1 MSCGHLGLQVG
12 GPNCTIPQT
21 RLQKYK
27 FIQSCKILIKIYP
40 LLSMRFYSPNFI
52 RMNLVLDFGNT
63 RIKMACFE
71 GPRLLKEK
79 AFENAAELLASSH
92 LHEKFEYGL
101 LSSVTQDHHKVVE
114 VLSPKLKV
122 KVFNAQTPIPLKNA
136 YKTPETLGSDRIL
149 SSIAS
154 FTIFPNQNVL
164 TIDAGTC
171 IKYNFVNQNNEF
183 LGGAISP
190 GIPMRL
196 KAMHNF
202 TSALP
207 LIEPESGFEQWPGN
221 DTRTSML
228 SGAQLGAAFEV
239 DETINRYKSRY
250 PDLKVVLTGG
260 DSHYLS
266 GQLKNP
272 FFANPNSLLLGL
284 NTVLL
289 YNLEN

>member
-1 MSCGHLGLQVG
+1 M
-12 GPNCTIPQT
+12 
-21 RLQKYK
+21 
-27 FIQSCKILIKIYP
+27 IKIYP
-40 LLSMRFYSPNFI
+40 LLSKRFYSPNFI

-63 RIKMACFE
+63 RIKMAFFE
-71 GPRLLKEK
+71 GTRLLNEK
-79 AFENAAELLASSH
+79 TFESVEELLVSGV
-92 LHEKFEYGL
+92 LNQKFKHAL
-101 LSSVTQDHHKVVE
+101 ISSVTQNHLKILE
-114 VLSPKLKV
+114 ILSPESKV

-154 FTIFPNQNVL
+154 FTLFPNQNVL
-164 TIDAGTC
+164 TLDAGTC

-207 LIEPESGFEQWPGN
+207 LIEPEEGFEQWLGN

-250 PDLKVVLTGG
+250 PDLMVVLTGG
-260 DSHYLS
+260 DSHYLL